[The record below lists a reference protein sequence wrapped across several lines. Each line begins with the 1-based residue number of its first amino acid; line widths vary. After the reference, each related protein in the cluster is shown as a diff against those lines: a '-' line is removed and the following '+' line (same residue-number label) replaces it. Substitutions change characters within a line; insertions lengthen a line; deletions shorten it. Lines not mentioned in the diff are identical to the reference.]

1 MKVCLINPP
10 RLMKPM
16 SATMKPS
23 PSLGLA
29 FIAGALKKDG
39 HEIQVIDSL
48 AEAPDQ
54 YVAFKDDI
62 VINGITEREI
72 AALISPG
79 TKVIGLSLMFS
90 GNWLHNRILI
100 DHLRD
105 SFPDAVIIAGGEH
118 LTAAAEFCIEQTR
131 GLDVCVLGEGEDTVQ
146 DVVKAIADGT
156 DLLEIE
162 GIVYRNSDNKPVRTP
177 ARKRIREVEA
187 VAWPAWE
194 YFPLDKYK
202 ENSIIYGVDRGVYSL
217 PLMATRGCPY
227 ECTFCSS
234 PQMWGTRYFMRS
246 PQDVVNEIEYFKN
259 TFGAL
264 NFDFYDLTAII
275 KKKWIIEFA
284 KEVLDR
290 KLDIT
295 WQIPAGTRSEVIDKE
310 VAHYLYLS
318 GCRNITYAPES
329 GSEAILKAIKKKVN
343 LNSML
348 DSIRYSCEE
357 KMNIKIN
364 VIIGFPED
372 THADI
377 WKTMWFLIK
386 ASKAGVNDMAPSVFS
401 PYPGSELFEKL
412 KKAGKIRM
420 EDDEYFYQIIYVDT
434 FLNNYFYNDNIN
446 RHFLRFYL
454 LCYLAVFYL
463 SNFIFHP
470 QRLFKTIQNLATSK
484 YESRAEMA
492 LGELL
497 KRSKIKV
504 MPHPEY
510 SAQ

>member
-1 MKVCLINPP
+1 
-10 RLMKPM
+10 
-16 SATMKPS
+16 
-23 PSLGLA
+23 
-29 FIAGALKKDG
+29 
-39 HEIQVIDSL
+39 
-48 AEAPDQ
+48 
-54 YVAFKDDI
+54 
-62 VINGITEREI
+62 
-72 AALISPG
+72 
-79 TKVIGLSLMFS
+79 
-90 GNWLHNRILI
+90 
-100 DHLRD
+100 
-105 SFPDAVIIAGGEH
+105 
-118 LTAAAEFCIEQTR
+118 
-131 GLDVCVLGEGEDTVQ
+131 
-146 DVVKAIADGT
+146 
-156 DLLEIE
+156 
-162 GIVYRNSDNKPVRTP
+162 
-177 ARKRIREVEA
+177 
-187 VAWPAWE
+187 
-194 YFPLDKYK
+194 
-202 ENSIIYGVDRGVYSL
+202 
-217 PLMATRGCPY
+217 
-227 ECTFCSS
+227 
-234 PQMWGTRYFMRS
+234 
-246 PQDVVNEIEYFKN
+246 
-259 TFGAL
+259 
-264 NFDFYDLTAII
+264 
-275 KKKWIIEFA
+275 
-284 KEVLDR
+284 
-290 KLDIT
+290 
-295 WQIPAGTRSEVIDKE
+295 VIDKE